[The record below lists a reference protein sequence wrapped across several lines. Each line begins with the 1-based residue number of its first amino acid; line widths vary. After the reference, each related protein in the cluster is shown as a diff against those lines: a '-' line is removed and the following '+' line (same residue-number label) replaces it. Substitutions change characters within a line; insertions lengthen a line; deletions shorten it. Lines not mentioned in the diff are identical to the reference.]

1 MKIINAYLSGWKF
14 LRHHRKM
21 WLLLYLMQFVIALL
35 AALPLAGYLGQTVGH
50 SLDLT
55 NSLGR
60 FDYTFLNDLW
70 LNFGGGLRP
79 MFQQTLSAIAFYFF
93 LSAFLTGGILTMI
106 KSWQEGN
113 QLTGFFAGAG
123 HFFWRVLRLGFYF
136 LIPQLLLLLLM
147 GTLFLKMTNNM
158 FPFELESELEI
169 IRAAKLLLPI
179 YLILATILFMIHDL
193 AKIVLL
199 HRDETWLTQTIR
211 ESFRLAFRH
220 FFTFFPL
227 YLLNVLAVVA
237 LTVIYYLL
245 KQSITQIA
253 LWQVVIGFLLGQLYL
268 FLRVGM
274 KVVNLGALEALYS
287 SR

>member
-1 MKIINAYLSGWKF
+1 MKVLNAYLKGWKI
-14 LRHHRKM
+14 LLQHRKM

-60 FDYTFLNDLW
+60 FDYTFLNDIW
-70 LNFGGGLRP
+70 FNFGRGLRP

-106 KSWQEGN
+106 KTWKEGN
-113 QLTGFFAGAG
+113 NLSGFFAGAG

-136 LIPQLLLLLLM
+136 LIPQLLLFLLM
-147 GTLFLKMTNNM
+147 GSLFLKMTNNM

-169 IRAAKLLLPI
+169 INAAKLLLPI

-199 HRDETWLTQTIR
+199 HRDETWLTQSIR
-211 ESFRLAFRH
+211 ESIRLAFRH
-220 FFTFFPL
+220 FHKFFPL
-227 YLLNVLAVVA
+227 YLLNVLAVLV
-237 LTVIYYLL
+237 LTVVYYLL
-245 KQSITQIA
+245 KQSVTQIE
-253 LWQVVIGFLLGQLYL
+253 LWQIVVAFLLGQLYL

-274 KVVNLGALEALYS
+274 KVVNLGALEALYAE
-287 SR
+287 R